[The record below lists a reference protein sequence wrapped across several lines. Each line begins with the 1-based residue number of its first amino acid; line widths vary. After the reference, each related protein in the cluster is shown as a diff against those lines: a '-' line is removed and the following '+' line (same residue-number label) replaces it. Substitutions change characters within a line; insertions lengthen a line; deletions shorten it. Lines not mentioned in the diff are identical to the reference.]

1 MRLAKLALAAAALA
15 AAIVLLPAQTAAQTS
30 APPAA
35 AAMPDTM
42 AHKPIVP
49 SKGLRILTYRKVN
62 DTVNQATTSLTL
74 LQIAA
79 MPHKTV
85 TVYNLHEKKNETYS
99 GVSLADLLTNNG
111 APFNKDTQ
119 KFMLNSM
126 VQAHG
131 TDGYTVV
138 YSTVEVYT
146 PDYHTGDVIVAD
158 TLDGKP
164 LTEDGLKL
172 ISSEDKHPMRW
183 VHALDR
189 VMVITFTPSQA
200 PPASAPAPSPSH

>member
-1 MRLAKLALAAAALA
+1 MRLTALALAVLA
-15 AAIVLLPAQTAAQTS
+15 AAITPLPAQTS
-30 APPAA
+30 APSAPPVAA
-35 AAMPDTM
+35 ATPDTM
-42 AHKPIVP
+42 VHKPIVP

-62 DTVNQATTSLTL
+62 DTVNQATTSLSL

-99 GVSLADLLTNNG
+99 GVSLADLLTDNG

-164 LTEDGLKL
+164 LNEDGLKL

-189 VMVITFTPSQA
+189 VMVITFSQSQMPPA
-200 PPASAPAPSPSH
+200 PASAPSH